1 MGTTYKALAVQRDL
15 KSRIPTGLKAALA
28 KFNKWNNANWA
39 RPRHLLGLLCI
50 EERRQMTAFL
60 LLVQLGCAQEVR
72 RAFGLIGAA
81 AGERGTPEEI
91 EQRLM
96 KEVAE
101 RVKADKVSSEL
112 RDRMRVALDSG
123 KMKRFLQKHGVVNS
137 MGQLVDTFKKELIL
151 LAATPPRDIENDP
164 LFSRAITPRLYE
176 LFIGLLF
183 VGFAHNL
190 LVESYVSRVSTISK
204 VHKGIEPLALAAL
217 FMYKTGLEDEKVAR
231 RSKELRVR
239 QAQRNSGTHLKLEK
253 DLKKDGT
260 NRVQLQAL
268 EAQAVARAE
277 AMQARR
283 AEFFKRKDGAALGR
297 QVQAKRAQ
305 VKGRAQKVARR
316 QLKALVRTCKVG
328 PSGRAREQPLTA
340 EECTFYVPSDKNVP
354 ENRRSN
360 WLKKPAFQKS
370 GDAKVKEQRRQKKK
384 ARKTRA
390 RKRKYTESEK
400 ELSRLAVPI
409 GLPKKARK
417 PRRSKAATRQ
427 APRPAAPRQIPILS
441 DDSDDEGARQHT
453 TTTRARGRDVSEAPG
468 CCGPAA
474 SLEQQAAA
482 APPPPR
488 SPRVPRFAATAAR
501 SQFAGADEDAS
512 DAGSAEEQHS
522 GGESEASEAE
532 VAPPKRRKR
541 AAAQPTAREQAS
553 AAPAARRLAPQAAKR
568 RVLMSDD
575 ESDAGAEQ
583 QQSEGESE
591 ASEAELALPP
601 KRRKR
606 AAAQPTAREQASA
619 APAARR
625 LASSAAAGDLS
636 DSVGDSDGGGSMQVS
651 GDEDD
656 AESDAEAEGAGAGA
670 GARTGEGESDRQGGG
685 ESEGQAPGAVSE
697 VDGPAGP
704 SATDAGAAAARGRR
718 AQLKVELKMFEHS
731 FQRKHGR
738 KLETA
743 DLSSGS
749 RIFDKSVRHHMKSLY
764 REYRDL
770 RNV

>member
-390 RKRKYTESEK
+390 RKRKYTEK

-568 RVLMSDD
+568 RVLVSDD

-685 ESEGQAPGAVSE
+685 ESEGQGPGAVSE